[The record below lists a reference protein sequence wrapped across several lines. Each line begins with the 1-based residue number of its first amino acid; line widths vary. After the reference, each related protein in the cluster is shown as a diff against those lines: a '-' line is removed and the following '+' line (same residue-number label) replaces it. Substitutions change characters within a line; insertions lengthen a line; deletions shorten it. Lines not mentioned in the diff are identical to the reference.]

1 MIFSKSIVRGLCLPT
16 GAIVVCAIKL
26 RKINLGLTKQSLVVF
41 LEINY
46 FLLCTYKP
54 SKFGYY
60 YYPCICKNVY
70 YLYRGFL
77 KQERKKLIVSF

>member
-54 SKFGYY
+54 SKLGTIITLAFV
-60 YYPCICKNVY
+60 KMVNNSNRVKA
-70 YLYRGFL
+70 F
-77 KQERKKLIVSF
+77 